1 MQDLRQAQILCA
13 SEQAAA
19 QVARE
24 NALLSASKL
33 AEVEQELLDLKLK
46 TFNSRGNGR
55 GRRNQDEYE
64 YDEATDSS
72 VLVESGLTYD
82 VDVFWKGNSG
92 YGWGQYEINSNTPN
106 HAFA

>member
-1 MQDLRQAQILCA
+1 MAVKRYSFP
-13 SEQAAA
+13 SEAKA
-19 QVARE
+19 E
-24 NALLSASKL
+24 ELLLKL
-33 AEVEQELLDLKLK
+33 ANEENELAFNKL
-46 TFNSRGNGR
+46 TVTETTHAIVCLGF
-55 GRRNQDEYE
+55 QDKYE